1 MKKHNLK
8 FLSVIVPV
16 YNGANT
22 IVKLVEVLQAE
33 LHQYDFEIILI
44 NDGSLD
50 NSEKVCKILEAENT
64 NLKFFSLRKNFGE
77 FNAVMCGLNHVEG
90 KYTVIIDDDF
100 QNPPSE
106 IIKLV
111 DKAQSENFDVVYTYY
126 NEKKHNFF
134 RNFGSWLVNR
144 LTTSLLQ
151 KPSDLYLSSF
161 KLINFEIIQEI
172 IKYKGPY
179 PYIDALVFRIT
190 NNIGKIQVKHNARL
204 EGESNYTLKKII
216 ILFMTIIFGY
226 SILPARIIL
235 STGIFAVF
243 LSIFLLMLFVFGI
256 ISDWGIA
263 IFIFLGG
270 AQLTSLG
277 VIGEYVSKAFLF
289 QSQAPQYVEK

>member
-8 FLSVIVPV
+8 FLSVVVPV

-22 IVKLVEVLQAE
+22 IVKLVEALQAE

-204 EGESNYTLKKII
+204 EGESNYTLKKMMT
-216 ILFMTIIFGY
+216 LFMTIVFGY

-235 STGIFAVF
+235 STGIFSLF
-243 LSIFLLMLFVFGI
+243 LSILLLMLFVFGI
-256 ISDWGIA
+256 TSDWGIA
-263 IFIFLGG
+263 IFIFLCG

>member
-1 MKKHNLK
+1 
-8 FLSVIVPV
+8 
-16 YNGANT
+16 
-22 IVKLVEVLQAE
+22 
-33 LHQYDFEIILI
+33 
-44 NDGSLD
+44 
-50 NSEKVCKILEAENT
+50 
-64 NLKFFSLRKNFGE
+64 
-77 FNAVMCGLNHVEG
+77 MCGLNHVEG
-90 KYTVIIDDDF
+90 KYAVIIDDDF

-106 IIKLV
+106 IIKMV

-204 EGESNYTLKKII
+204 EGESNYTLKKMMT
-216 ILFMTIIFGY
+216 LFMTIVFGY

-235 STGIFAVF
+235 STGIFSLF
-243 LSIFLLMLFVFGI
+243 LSILLLMLFVFGI
-256 ISDWGIA
+256 TSDWGIA
-263 IFIFLGG
+263 IFIFLCG

-277 VIGEYVSKAFLF
+277 VIGEYVSKAFLS
-289 QSQAPQYVEK
+289 QNQAPQYIEK